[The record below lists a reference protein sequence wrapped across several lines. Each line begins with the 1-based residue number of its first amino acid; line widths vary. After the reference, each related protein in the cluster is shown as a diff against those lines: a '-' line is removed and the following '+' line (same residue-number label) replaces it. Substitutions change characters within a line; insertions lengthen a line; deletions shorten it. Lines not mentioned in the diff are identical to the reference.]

1 MMTQYREEGMR
12 PDLVYIVVGRDSRNP
27 VSSWL
32 IHCLLNLSTR
42 F

>member
-1 MMTQYREEGMR
+1 MMTQYREKRMR

-27 VSSWL
+27 VLSWL
-32 IHCLLNLSTR
+32 IHHLLNLSTG

>member
-1 MMTQYREEGMR
+1 MMTQCREEGTR
-12 PDLVYIVVGRDSRNP
+12 SDLVYIVVGRGSRNP

-32 IHCLLNLSTR
+32 IHHFLNSSTG